1 MSGNGLQYRALL
13 SEELAAVETLLL
25 EVHRLQ
31 ANVSPLI
38 QKALRSLVM
47 SGGKRL
53 RPALALLSAYLY
65 GSPLPA
71 NIYPV
76 AASLEMLH
84 TATLIHD
91 DLLDHAKVRRGH
103 RTLNT
108 RWTMGATVLG
118 GDLAFSWAANLI
130 SQGEDTH
137 LMRRFAETLGVICN
151 GELNQLF
158 HGRGTVPTPEAYYER
173 IFAKTASLFELAAE
187 AGPRLRQ
194 RPEEEIDRLR
204 HFGRLLGL
212 AFQIADD
219 VLDFMG
225 DEATLGKPVGGDLR
239 QGLITL
245 PVLYYLEQHP
255 DDRRVQAILDRV
267 RAEEPP
273 EESVV
278 QALLVDLRRSQVA
291 DRAMATAEAHI
302 EEALGL
308 LEAYPPSPYRA
319 ALEEIARFAVRRRY

>member
-13 SEELAAVETLLL
+13 SEELAAVEALLL
-25 EVHRLQ
+25 EAHRLQ

-38 QKALRSLVM
+38 REALRSLVM

-53 RPALALLSAYLY
+53 RPALALLSSYLY
-65 GSPLPA
+65 GEPLPA
-71 NIYPV
+71 KIYPV

-91 DLLDHAKVRRGH
+91 DLLDHAEVRRG
-103 RTLNT
+103 RQTLNA

-118 GDLAFSWAANLI
+118 GDLAFSWAANLA
-130 SQGEDTH
+130 SQGEDTA

-158 HGRGTVPTPEAYYER
+158 HGRGHIPTVEAYYER
-173 IFAKTASLFELAAE
+173 IFAKTASLFELAME
-187 AGPRLRQ
+187 VGPRLRS
-194 RPEEEIDRLR
+194 RPAGEISDLAR
-204 HFGRLLGL
+204 FGRLLGV

-245 PVLYYLEQHP
+245 PLLYYLEEHP
-255 DDRRVQAILDRV
+255 QDGRIEAILADV
-267 RAEEPP
+267 RAERAP
-273 EESVV
+273 EEGIVR
-278 QALLVDLRRSQVA
+278 ALVDDLRHSSA
-291 DRAMATAEAHI
+291 AERAMATADAHV
-302 EEALGL
+302 EEALAL
-308 LEAYPPSPYRA
+308 LEPYPPSPYRA

>member
-1 MSGNGLQYRALL
+1 MALHYRELL
-13 SEELAAVETLLL
+13 AKELSAVEKLLL
-25 EVHRLQ
+25 EAHRLQ
-31 ANVSPLI
+31 ENVSPLI
-38 QKALRSLVM
+38 REALSTLVM

-53 RPALALLSAYLY
+53 RPALALLSTYLY
-65 GSPLPA
+65 EDALPPQV
-71 NIYPV
+71 YPV

-91 DLLDHAKVRRGH
+91 DLLDHAEVRRGR
-103 RTLNT
+103 RTLNS

-118 GDLAFSWAANLI
+118 GDLAFSWAANLAA
-130 SQGEDTH
+130 QGNDTM

-158 HGRGTVPTPEAYYER
+158 HGRGKVPSREAYYER
-173 IFAKTASLFELAAE
+173 IFAKTASLFELAME
-187 AGPRLRQ
+187 VGPRLR
-194 RPEEEIDRLR
+194 RRLQTEVER
-204 HFGRLLGL
+204 LGRFGRLLGI

-225 DEATLGKPVGGDLR
+225 DETTLGKPVGSDLR

-245 PVLYYLEQHP
+245 PILYYLESHP
-255 DDRRVQAILDRV
+255 DDRHLQAILAQARADR
-267 RAEEPP
+267 RP
-273 EESVV
+273 EEALV
-278 QALLVDLRRSQVA
+278 QAAVADLRRSDVA
-291 DRAMATAEAHI
+291 ERAMATAEAHI
-302 EEALGL
+302 EEAIAI